1 MVCILGDFFSIFVQ
15 LHNKTTATKEQ
26 LTCMTYNCISMHQTG
41 EHSMEISENVIQIKN
56 QTIFNIFILIGK
68 VSH

>member
-1 MVCILGDFFSIFVQ
+1 MIFSIFVQ

-26 LTCMTYNCISMHQTG
+26 LTCMTYKCIFMHQTG

-56 QTIFNIFILIGK
+56 QTIFNIYILIGK
-68 VSH
+68 VSR